1 MSKTSRYLSSANSAT
16 LVNYTIGFVLTAHL
30 YMCVGDQTG
39 IIYARERG
47 EEDRA
52 PAPTTGSVC
61 LPPSPWQLMRCRER
75 MMQTDAGEE
84 LRGIRKLLFELW
96 KILAQSQCRLWR
108 WFAETVSLSHCIN
121 QPKGISVNTI
131 RA

>member
-1 MSKTSRYLSSANSAT
+1 
-16 LVNYTIGFVLTAHL
+16 
-30 YMCVGDQTG
+30 
-39 IIYARERG
+39 
-47 EEDRA
+47 
-52 PAPTTGSVC
+52 
-61 LPPSPWQLMRCRER
+61 
-75 MMQTDAGEE
+75 MQTDAGEE

-131 RA
+131 RAKATFYSKYTANVATIRLKMFSEIVCHILGFATVQKHPYVWKSFPFSS